1 MKMKF
6 FYMALVGIMVSST
19 ISAQD
24 VIVKKDGSTI
34 LSKVLEINSSDIKYK
49 KHSNLNG
56 PTYTIAKSELLSI
69 NYENGEKEVFPDV
82 TVNKQEYIQVNTSSR
97 YVEALPDV
105 NNATVITQYNQP
117 VTFEGKVSR
126 KEAKDLVCKYGITSG
141 SILSNKDIEI
151 KFELVHLG
159 YCCQY
164 GINVRN
170 KTEKVIYIDLG
181 NTFRVEQNGKS
192 FIYYDASKQTTVTH
206 GNTSGGSLGLGSVA
220 NVLGIGGVV
229 GTLANGISVGGGSQ
243 HSVST
248 AYSPQR
254 IIAIAPH
261 GKNYISMHR
270 EVEVK
275 SGTILT
281 NRETECLSHCEN
293 LFENISSIKR
303 GFIHK
308 GETHIF
314 SESESPVKRE
324 YIITYSTEESFYSY
338 STIKFGL
345 YVQQVYG
352 GDFIYWG
359 FWSGG
364 IGAFEKE
371 IKKRIPDYNSFTILG
386 STTWLAK

>member
-1 MKMKF
+1 M
-6 FYMALVGIMVSST
+6 ISST

-24 VIVKKDGSTI
+24 VIVRKDGSTI
-34 LSKVLEINSSDIKYK
+34 LSKVLEINSSDVKYK

-69 NYENGEKEVFPDV
+69 NYENGEKDVFSDA
-82 TVNKQEYIQVNTSSR
+82 TNKQEDIQANSSPR

-105 NNATVITQYNQP
+105 NNTALITQYNQP
-117 VTFEGKVSR
+117 ITFEGKVSR
-126 KEAKDLVCKYGITSG
+126 KEAKDLMYKYGITSG

-151 KFELVHLG
+151 KFELVHLK

-206 GNTSGGSLGLGSVA
+206 GNASGGSLGLGSVA
-220 NVLGIGGVV
+220 NVLGVGGVV
-229 GTLANGISVGGGSQ
+229 GTLANGVSVGGGSQ

-248 AYSPQR
+248 AYSLQR

-261 GKNYISMHR
+261 GTNYLSMHK
-270 EVEVK
+270 EVVVK
-275 SGTILT
+275 PGTILT
-281 NRETECLSHCEN
+281 NGETECLSHCEN
-293 LFENISSIKR
+293 LSENVSSIKR

-314 SESESPVKRE
+314 PESESPIKRE
-324 YIITYSTEESFYSY
+324 YIITYSTEETFNSY

-352 GDFIYWG
+352 GDCLYWSC
-359 FWSGG
+359 WSGD
-364 IGAFEKE
+364 IGAFEKG
-371 IKKRIPDYNSFTILG
+371 IKKRIPDYNSFSILG
-386 STTWLAK
+386 NTIWLTK